1 MSFSNEVRQE
11 IYSTINDNDKKFAC
25 LYGMLIYCKSISR
38 ENITLQTESS
48 VTARLCNE
56 LVKAVFKDKIH
67 ISVHESV
74 KKNDNKLYTC
84 TITDKNEIDI
94 VLKRYFI
101 DVENRF
107 INQEI
112 VVNNSLGVFTAGVFL
127 SCGSLNDPSKEYHLE
142 FAAPCRR
149 LAEELQLILLDIGV
163 NAKIFVRKNMYVV
176 YIKESESIEDTLT
189 YIGAQQCTIELMNVK
204 IFKDVRNKANRLA
217 NCDSANI
224 DKVVNAALKQI
235 DNIKII
241 AETVGLNSLTPE
253 LREVAE
259 LRLENTDMSLQEI
272 GNSLKTPISRSGIN
286 HRFKKLEKIANEI
299 REEMV
304 QKNEKQ

>member
-1 MSFSNEVRQE
+1 
-11 IYSTINDNDKKFAC
+11 
-25 LYGMLIYCKSISR
+25 
-38 ENITLQTESS
+38 
-48 VTARLCNE
+48 
-56 LVKAVFKDKIH
+56 
-67 ISVHESV
+67 
-74 KKNDNKLYTC
+74 
-84 TITDKNEIDI
+84 
-94 VLKRYFI
+94 
-101 DVENRF
+101 
-107 INQEI
+107 
-112 VVNNSLGVFTAGVFL
+112 
-127 SCGSLNDPSKEYHLE
+127 
-142 FAAPCRR
+142 
-149 LAEELQLILLDIGV
+149 
-163 NAKIFVRKNMYVV
+163 MYVV